1 MHKVT
6 GLSESAESDTPPP
19 LDRIQSI
26 RPNKPC
32 IHAHRSPPQHRLQPG
47 AEPSRPPSST
57 PSFTMAGGRDAI
69 ETDSHDSSEAEALLY
84 YTRLSTTNDGL
95 SESAA
100 SMGARNKAPWFSHKP
115 IADIPDGGTELA
127 RESSRD
133 RQDLDNANLR
143 AQGHEAALQRSFSPL
158 AALGLGFR
166 YNIVVLRK
174 LFRTDMLCLVSP
186 TLGSG
191 T

>member
-1 MHKVT
+1 MRTDHFHSNMT
-6 GLSESAESDTPPP
+6 SLQ
-19 LDRIQSI
+19 LD
-26 RPNKPC
+26 
-32 IHAHRSPPQHRLQPG
+32 AD
-47 AEPSRPPSST
+47 PSSPPSST
-57 PSFTMAGGRDAI
+57 PSFTMAGGRDAL
-69 ETDSHDSSEAEALLY
+69 ETDGHDSSEAEALLY
-84 YTRLSTTNDGL
+84 YTRSSTTNDGL
-95 SESAA
+95 SLSAA
-100 SMGARNKAPWFSHKP
+100 SMGARNKAPWSSHKP

-143 AQGHEAALQRSFSPL
+143 AQGHEAALQRAFSPL

-166 YNIVVLRK
+166 YNVVVLRK
-174 LFRTDMLCLVSP
+174 VFMTDLLCLVSP